1 MTQGCNQNNTVCESR
16 VTDINVWTDEYQKL
30 RNEYMLAY
38 KAYLE
43 DTLAGNTPNNE
54 TRQREESMKTA
65 QKKIQDHL
73 ADLNDNNK
81 LNNQTIQ
88 EMTNQLDNQTT
99 NIQTRNNDIS
109 NQNLN
114 INKLNISLLS
124 KERQIEYTNERNR
137 NRRIMVAVLIII
149 NLILIS
155 VAYMLYNK

>member
-1 MTQGCNQNNTVCESR
+1 MTQGCNQNNAICESR
-16 VTDINVWTDEYQKL
+16 VTRINEWKGEYQRL
-30 RNEYMLAY
+30 RDKYIQAY
-38 KAYLE
+38 QNYLE
-43 DTLAGNTPNNE
+43 DTLAGKTPNNQTLRNEE
-54 TRQREESMKTA
+54 TMKNA
-65 QKKIQDHL
+65 QKDIQDHL

-88 EMTNQLDNQTT
+88 EMTDQLDNQTT
-99 NIQTRNNDIS
+99 NIQSRNNDIS

>member
-16 VTDINVWTDEYQKL
+16 VTVINAWTDEYQKL
-30 RNEYMLAY
+30 RNEYMNAY

-54 TRQREESMKTA
+54 TRKREESMKTA